1 QLGPAGVGVC
11 SAPAAL
17 ARPVEFT
24 ALEVDLAVGLLVAAP
39 PVAPGRTAEI
49 VASASRLLALG
60 QRLYG
65 FAAVEAGAVDQYQL
79 ALARRDRV
87 VGLECHCLPPYRPVV
102 TSILWPSSRVT
113 IARLTSDCS
122 PIVPL
127 KALIF

>member
-1 QLGPAGVGVC
+1 EGGVVIGVLGGGGVG
-11 SAPAAL
+11 
-17 ARPVEFT
+17 
-24 ALEVDLAVGLLVAAP
+24 GH
-39 PVAPGRTAEI
+39 GRTAEI
-49 VASASRLLALG
+49 VASGSRLLALG